1 MGTCSWGV
9 YAVGMRESLRFF
21 NRSPVVPKHGV
32 SRSGAGAH
40 AQRQVVGLLPCRI
53 WARSVE
59 GIMPTQTLDPTL
71 RELLRGRYIA
81 TLGTENADGTIHMT
95 AVWYLFEDGYLFIAT
110 SSKSRKARN
119 IAARAKASLMVDVR
133 KPGAERG
140 VNGAGKAELIS
151 GEQSEKINRPIHSRY
166 MSAAAMTD
174 PHVGPVF
181 ASFDDVTIRITPG
194 SWTAWDMAM
203 LDAQAFGG
211 RLGGTPGY
219 LLPLD

>member
-1 MGTCSWGV
+1 
-9 YAVGMRESLRFF
+9 
-21 NRSPVVPKHGV
+21 
-32 SRSGAGAH
+32 
-40 AQRQVVGLLPCRI
+40 LLPSGPR
-53 WARSVE
+53 
-59 GIMPTQTLDPTL
+59 TQT
-71 RELLRGRYIA
+71 
-81 TLGTENADGTIHMT
+81 GTIHLT
-95 AVWYLFEDGYLFIAT
+95 AVWYLFEDGYLFVAT

-140 VNGAGKAELIS
+140 VNGAGKAEVIS
-151 GEQSEKINRPIHSRY
+151 GEQSRAINRRIHSRY
-166 MSAAAMTD
+166 ISAAAMSD
-174 PHVGPVF
+174 PHIEPVF

-194 SWTAWDMAM
+194 SWTAWNLAE

>member
-1 MGTCSWGV
+1 
-9 YAVGMRESLRFF
+9 
-21 NRSPVVPKHGV
+21 
-32 SRSGAGAH
+32 
-40 AQRQVVGLLPCRI
+40 
-53 WARSVE
+53 VE

-81 TLGTENADGTIHMT
+81 TLGTENADGTIHLT

-119 IAARAKASLMVDVR
+119 IAARATASLMVDVR

-140 VNGAGKAELIS
+140 VNGVGKAELIS
-151 GEQSEKINRPIHSRY
+151 GEQSGEINRRIHDRY
-166 MSAAAMTD
+166 MSAAAIAD
-174 PHVGPVF
+174 PHIGPVF
-181 ASFDDVTIRITPG
+181 ASFDDVTIRITPV
-194 SWTAWDMAM
+194 SWTVWDMAV

>member
-1 MGTCSWGV
+1 
-9 YAVGMRESLRFF
+9 
-21 NRSPVVPKHGV
+21 
-32 SRSGAGAH
+32 
-40 AQRQVVGLLPCRI
+40 
-53 WARSVE
+53 
-59 GIMPTQTLDPTL
+59 MPTQTLAPPL

-81 TLGTENADGTIHMT
+81 TLGTENVDGTIHLT
-95 AVWYLFEDGYLFIAT
+95 AVWYLFEDGYLFVAT

-119 IAARAKASLMVDVR
+119 IAARATASLMVDVR

-140 VNGAGKAELIS
+140 VNGSGKAELIS
-151 GEQSEKINRPIHSRY
+151 GEQSGEINRRIHGRY
-166 MSAAAMTD
+166 MSATAMSD
-174 PHVGPVF
+174 DHIAPVF

-194 SWTAWDMAM
+194 SWTVWDMAV

>member
-1 MGTCSWGV
+1 
-9 YAVGMRESLRFF
+9 
-21 NRSPVVPKHGV
+21 
-32 SRSGAGAH
+32 
-40 AQRQVVGLLPCRI
+40 
-53 WARSVE
+53 
-59 GIMPTQTLDPTL
+59 MPTQTLDPTL
-71 RELLRGRYIA
+71 QVLLKGRYIA
-81 TLGTENADGTIHMT
+81 TLGTENADGSIHLT

-119 IAARAKASLMVDVR
+119 ISARAKASLLVDVR

-151 GEQSEKINRPIHSRY
+151 GEQSSETNRRIHSRY
-166 MSAAAMTD
+166 MSAEAIAD
-174 PHVGPVF
+174 PHIEPVF
-181 ASFDDVTIRITPG
+181 ATFDNVTIRITPD
-194 SWTAWDMAM
+194 SWISWDMAA